1 MRQIYREV
9 HSKQRDRTQ
18 GQRYMTDGYTVCTV
32 HRYIIAKDLQRKIID
47 RTHRQRSCR
56 AMVKEEHI
64 NMQRKRRKKKKGKIS
79 RSNYKNS
86 ETLQGSRH
94 TDRIWCRAS

>member
-32 HRYIIAKDLQRKIID
+32 HRYIIATDLQRKIID

-56 AMVKEEHI
+56 DTHKHAEKEE
-64 NMQRKRRKKKKGKIS
+64 KKGKIS